1 MVERRVHLEHIS
13 MYKDTPQLVKII
25 TGVRRSG
32 KSGLMDLFHEYLQNQ
47 GVASS
52 SIIHINFEEFDFR
65 SIRTAAGLHTWVT
78 ERVSNTGKTYI
89 LLDEIQ
95 MVEEWEDAVNS
106 LRLKRSNDVYITGS
120 NAKLL
125 SGQLA
130 TRLSGRYVEI
140 KMMPFSFKEFMHA
153 YGMSDPVEALNQY
166 MRRGGLPGLLDL
178 PSNANIV
185 NEYLDGVVNTIIV
198 KDIATFA
205 QIRDIDML
213 RKVIAFLA
221 SNIGQQLTASK
232 ITHYLTSTGR
242 KVTLDT
248 IDNYLG
254 FLEEAFIFY
263 RAGRYDIKGKNLMKT
278 NHKFYI
284 VDLGLCNALVGP
296 MLKDYGSSLENVVY
310 LELIRR
316 GYEVSTGKYQ
326 DFEIDF
332 ITERQDEKCYIQVC
346 ASMLEKSTREREIR
360 SLHAVND
367 NYPKYILSM
376 DRLPYNDYEGIRQ
389 IYIPDFLLG
398 SEELGQVS
406 WK

>member
-1 MVERRVHLEHIS
+1 
-13 MYKDTPQLVKII
+13 
-25 TGVRRSG
+25 
-32 KSGLMDLFHEYLQNQ
+32 
-47 GVASS
+47 
-52 SIIHINFEEFDFR
+52 
-65 SIRTAAGLHTWVT
+65 
-78 ERVSNTGKTYI
+78 
-89 LLDEIQ
+89 

-140 KMMPFSFKEFMHA
+140 KVMPFSFKEFMNA

-166 MRRGGLPGLLDL
+166 MKRGGLPGLLDL

-232 ITHYLTSTGR
+232 IAHYLTSTGR

-254 FLEEAFIFY
+254 LLEEAFIFY

-284 VDLGLCNALVGP
+284 VDLGLRNALVGP

-332 ITERQDEKCYIQVC
+332 IAERQDEKCYIQVC
-346 ASMLEKSTREREIR
+346 TSMLEESTREGEIR
-360 SLHAVND
+360 SLNAVND

>member
-1 MVERRVHLEHIS
+1 MVERQVHLEHIS

-52 SIIHINFEEFDFR
+52 SIIHINFEGFDFR

-78 ERVSNTGKTYI
+78 ERVSKTGKTYI

-106 LRLKRSNDVYITGS
+106 LRLKHSNDVYITGS

-140 KMMPFSFKEFMHA
+140 KMMPFSFKEFMNA

-232 ITHYLTSTGR
+232 IAHYLTSMGR

-254 FLEEAFIFY
+254 LLEEAFIFY

-284 VDLGLCNALVGP
+284 VDLGLRNALVGP

-316 GYEVSTGKYQ
+316 GYEVSTGKYL

-332 ITERQDEKCYIQVC
+332 IIERQDEKCYIQVC
-346 ASMLEKSTREREIR
+346 ASMLEESTRERELR
-360 SLHAVND
+360 SLNAVND

>member
-1 MVERRVHLEHIS
+1 MVERQVHLEHIS

-52 SIIHINFEEFDFR
+52 SIIHVNFEEFDFR
-65 SIRTAAGLHTWVT
+65 PIRTAAGLHTWVT
-78 ERVSNTGKTYI
+78 ERVSKTGKTYI

-140 KMMPFSFKEFMHA
+140 KMMPFSFKEFMNA

-178 PSNANIV
+178 PSNGNIV

-232 ITHYLTSTGR
+232 IAHYLTSTDR
-242 KVTLDT
+242 K
-248 IDNYLG
+248 
-254 FLEEAFIFY
+254 
-263 RAGRYDIKGKNLMKT
+263 
-278 NHKFYI
+278 
-284 VDLGLCNALVGP
+284 
-296 MLKDYGSSLENVVY
+296 SVV
-310 LELIRR
+310 
-316 GYEVSTGKYQ
+316 
-326 DFEIDF
+326 
-332 ITERQDEKCYIQVC
+332 
-346 ASMLEKSTREREIR
+346 
-360 SLHAVND
+360 
-367 NYPKYILSM
+367 
-376 DRLPYNDYEGIRQ
+376 
-389 IYIPDFLLG
+389 
-398 SEELGQVS
+398 
-406 WK
+406 